1 ETPDP
6 QDLLESLVRKAR
18 KVTVVR
24 LDLLGALVKLVLLD
38 HLVPLVRKELLEL
51 RVLP

>member
-1 ETPDP
+1 MLDP
-6 QDLLESLVRKAR
+6 QDLLESLVRRAR

-24 LDLLGALVKLVLLD
+24 LDLLGALVRLVLLD